1 MNLTTFPNG
10 KTIATIEGDTHI
22 GKWAI
27 ESGRLDHDQNMLPLL
42 KMYIPEGGVVV
53 DVGAYIGDHT
63 VFYAACVGPKGAVM
77 ALEPNPEAFE
87 CLKYNT
93 SELPQVYAFNV
104 AASDKPGT
112 IGLAKDTNAGATHA
126 VKDGEIQCSD
136 IDSIGLRACHFMKF
150 DCEGMEP
157 QAIYGASQTIRKY
170 RPTLLVEVNTAALAR
185 QGTSP
190 EAIFA
195 LLDSL
200 NYRYRNIYITQQME
214 GPQYDILCE
223 PF

>member
-27 ESGRLDHDQNMLPLL
+27 ESQRLDHDQNMLPLL
-42 KMYIPEGGVVV
+42 KKYIPEGGVVV

-63 VFYAACVGPKGAVM
+63 VFYAECVGQKGAVM

-93 SELPQVYAFNV
+93 KHLPSVYTFNI

-126 VKDGEIQCSD
+126 SGEGEIECAD

-157 QAIYGASQTIRKY
+157 QAIYGALQTIKAY
-170 RPTLLVEVNTAALAR
+170 RPTMLIEVNQSALKR
-185 QGTSP
+185 QGTNAG
-190 EAIFA
+190 AIFA
-195 LLDSL
+195 ILDSIG
-200 NYRYRNIYITQQME
+200 YRYRNIYLTQQME

-223 PF
+223 PS